1 MNTFKTHGLE
11 IDQRE
16 LQRIIEH
23 EMALSAC
30 EDLLECASSVE
41 ALHAGIYGSNNL
53 SRCFKQNASKP
64 ETLDLSDGSRF
75 LRSQLLFFV
84 FALAKHNIKLGS
96 ISFGYL
102 RGLMK
107 ALQAISSK
115 LGLGEEDWPDI
126 VETIVLY
133 YFSIYSEFDLESK
146 QLVFDE
152 KWVGSGVTEFLSE
165 IRKEK
170 GDLHYRPKI
179 DRDIIIKIVER
190 HAWVWRMLNQEA
202 VLGEELHELIA

>member
-1 MNTFKTHGLE
+1 MSTLEMHGLE
-11 IDQRE
+11 LDQQE

-30 EDLLECASSVE
+30 EDLLKCASTVE
-41 ALHAGIYGSNNL
+41 DLHAGIYGSSNL
-53 SRCFKQNASKP
+53 SRCFKRNDSKP
-64 ETLDLSDGSRF
+64 ETLELSDGPRF

-84 FALAKHNIKLGS
+84 FALAKHNIQLGS

-115 LGLGEEDWPDI
+115 LGRVDSPDI

-146 QLVFDE
+146 RLIFDE
-152 KWVGSGVTEFLSE
+152 KWVGSGVHEFLGE
-165 IRKEK
+165 IRKLK
-170 GDLHYRPKI
+170 GDQQYLPKI
-179 DRDIIIKIVER
+179 DRSVIIGIVER
-190 HAWVWRMLNQEA
+190 HSWLWIMLNQEA
-202 VLGEELHELIA
+202 VLGEELHELIV